1 MCTFLGATQLDLQFA
16 QGLHFPSKVSMA
28 KKTYSCDLGRL
39 RKGMPGLTPAA
50 GGYLAEAA
58 AVCLEHQSHIPGIS
72 LSVDGSYGRTVRLS
86 WERVGNQERL
96 TYADL
101 HEATEYGACGIAI
114 LVVEN
119 AARKVVVKRSKK
131 GTFFDYWVG
140 LEGKGELFQG
150 DRARLEVSG
159 ILDGDDKKIEMR
171 TTQKLEQVKQAK
183 GKLPTYVA
191 VIEFGRPKA
200 RVLRK

>member
-1 MCTFLGATQLDLQFA
+1 
-16 QGLHFPSKVSMA
+16 MA
-28 KKTYSCDLGRL
+28 KKSYSCDLGRL
-39 RKGMPGLTPAA
+39 RKGMPGLTLAA

-58 AVCLEHQSHIPGIS
+58 AVCLEDRKHASEVS
-72 LSVDGSYGRTVRLS
+72 LSVEGSYRRAVRLS
-86 WERVGNQERL
+86 WEQVSDQQRR
-96 TYADL
+96 THADL

-114 LVVEN
+114 LIVES
-119 AARKVVVKRSKK
+119 ACQKVVVERSKK

-140 LEGKGELFQG
+140 KEGKGELFQ

-159 ILDGDDKKIEMR
+159 ILDGDDKKVEMR
-171 TTQKLEQVKQAK
+171 TSQKLDQISQAK

-200 RVLRK
+200 RVIRK

>member
-1 MCTFLGATQLDLQFA
+1 M
-16 QGLHFPSKVSMA
+16 P
-28 KKTYSCDLGRL
+28 KKTHACNLSRL
-39 RKGMPGLTPAA
+39 RKGMPGLTSAA

-58 AVCLEHQSHIPGIS
+58 AVCLEDQKHTQGIS
-72 LSVDGSYGRTVRLS
+72 LSVDGSYRRTVLLS
-86 WERVGNQERL
+86 WESVSNQQRQ

-101 HEATEYGACGIAI
+101 HEATEYGACGVAI

-119 AARKVVVKRSKK
+119 AARKVVVERSKK

-140 LEGKGELFQG
+140 SEGKGELFQ

-159 ILDGDDKKIEMR
+159 ILNGDGKKVEMR

-183 GKLPTYVA
+183 GRLPTYIA
-191 VIEFGRPKA
+191 VVEFGGPRA
-200 RVLRK
+200 RVVRK

>member
-1 MCTFLGATQLDLQFA
+1 
-16 QGLHFPSKVSMA
+16 MA
-28 KKTYSCDLGRL
+28 RKTYSCDLGRL
-39 RKGMPGLTPAA
+39 RKGMPGLTAAA

-58 AVCLEHQSHIPGIS
+58 AVCLEDQKHTHGIS
-72 LSVDGSYGRTVRLS
+72 LSVDGSYRRTVRLG
-86 WERVGNQERL
+86 WEEVNDQQRQ

-119 AARKVVVKRSKK
+119 AARKVVVERSKK

-140 LEGKGELFQG
+140 SEGKGELFQ

-159 ILDGDDKKIEMR
+159 ILNGDDKKIEMR
-171 TTQKLEQVKQAK
+171 TTQKIEQVKQAK

-191 VIEFGRPKA
+191 VVEFGGPKA
-200 RVLRK
+200 RVVRK

>member
-1 MCTFLGATQLDLQFA
+1 MGLLKCIRNQPHITMMCTFLGATQLDLQFA

-150 DRARLEVSG
+150 DRV
-159 ILDGDDKKIEMR
+159 
-171 TTQKLEQVKQAK
+171 T
-183 GKLPTYVA
+183 
-191 VIEFGRPKA
+191 
-200 RVLRK
+200 

>member
-1 MCTFLGATQLDLQFA
+1 
-16 QGLHFPSKVSMA
+16 MA
-28 KKTYSCDLGRL
+28 KKTYSCDLARL
-39 RKGMPGLTPAA
+39 RKGMPGLTSAA

-58 AVCLEHQSHIPGIS
+58 AVCLENQKHAPGVS
-72 LSVDGSYGRTVRLS
+72 LSVDGSYRRTVHLN
-86 WERVGNQERL
+86 WDRVGNQEQR

-119 AARKVVVKRSKK
+119 AARKVVVERSKK

-140 LEGKGELFQG
+140 LEGKDELFQG
-150 DRARLEVSG
+150 DRARLEISG
-159 ILDGDDKKIEMR
+159 ILNGDLKKMEMR

-191 VIEFGRPKA
+191 VVEFGGPKA
-200 RVLRK
+200 RIVRK